1 MEQMVDTFSVT
12 MDGELKQ
19 RLDAKVGKG
28 RFGNNRSQAIT
39 YCIQQVL
46 DLEEHEERYIEFI
59 IDFLEIVKKHPEV
72 GENLCEF
79 LKKRE
84 SEEEEVKK
92 EGMDEAL
99 KEELTTTT

>member
-1 MEQMVDTFSVT
+1 
-12 MDGELKQ
+12 
-19 RLDAKVGKG
+19 VGKG

-39 YCIQQVL
+39 YCVQQVL

-59 IDFLEIVKKHPEV
+59 IDFLEIVKKHPDV
-72 GENLCEF
+72 GENLREF

-92 EGMDEAL
+92 EGTEEAC
-99 KEELTTTT
+99 KGELTTTT

>member
-1 MEQMVDTFSVT
+1 MVDTFSVT
-12 MDGELKQ
+12 MDGELKK
-19 RLDAKVGKG
+19 RIDEKVGKG

-39 YCIQQVL
+39 YCVQQVL

-72 GENLCEF
+72 GENLREF

-84 SEEEEVKK
+84 SEEEVKK

>member
-1 MEQMVDTFSVT
+1 MVDTFSVT
-12 MDGELKQ
+12 MDGALKK
-19 RLDAKVGKG
+19 RIDEKVGKG

-39 YCIQQVL
+39 YCVQQVL

-59 IDFLEIVKKHPEV
+59 IDFLEIVEKHPDV
-72 GENLCEF
+72 GENLREF

-84 SEEEEVKK
+84 DDKAEEEAKK
-92 EGMDEAL
+92 EGKDEAL

>member
-1 MEQMVDTFSVT
+1 MVDTFSVT
-12 MDGELKQ
+12 MDGALKK
-19 RLDAKVGKG
+19 RLDEKVGKG

-39 YCIQQVL
+39 YCVQQVL

-72 GENLCEF
+72 GENLREF

-84 SEEEEVKK
+84 SEEEVKK

>member
-1 MEQMVDTFSVT
+1 MVDTFSVT
-12 MDGELKQ
+12 MDGALKK
-19 RLDAKVGKG
+19 RLDEKVGKG
-28 RFGNNRSQAIT
+28 RFGKNRSQAIT
-39 YCIQQVL
+39 YYVQQVP

-72 GENLCEF
+72 GENLREF

-84 SEEEEVKK
+84 SEEEVKK

>member
-1 MEQMVDTFSVT
+1 M
-12 MDGELKQ
+12 Q
-19 RLDAKVGKG
+19 RLDEKVGKG

-39 YCIQQVL
+39 YCVQQVL

-59 IDFLEIVKKHPEV
+59 IDFLEIVKKHPDV
-72 GENLCEF
+72 GENLREF

-92 EGMDEAL
+92 EGTEEAC
-99 KEELTTTT
+99 KGELTTTT